1 VGKALGTLAFMV
13 ILGLATPAWAQ
24 RRQSAF
30 STINPSD
37 IRYTRVDT
45 GEVVTLASLGQ
56 PRSSSLSRFLP
67 SIPLSGFFSRR
78 TSFLPKTTIG
88 TSNLPPPSA
97 FPSTHYKSPLQPV
110 MPFIPGK

>member
-1 VGKALGTLAFMV
+1 LGTLAFVV

-24 RRQSAF
+24 QRRSAF

-45 GEVVTLASLGQ
+45 GEVVTLSSLGQ
-56 PRSSSLSRFLP
+56 QPSSSSLSRFLP
-67 SIPLSGFFSRR
+67 NIPLSGFFSRS
-78 TSFLPKTTIG
+78 TGFLSKTKIG

-97 FPSTHYKSPLQPV
+97 FPSTRYKSPLQPV